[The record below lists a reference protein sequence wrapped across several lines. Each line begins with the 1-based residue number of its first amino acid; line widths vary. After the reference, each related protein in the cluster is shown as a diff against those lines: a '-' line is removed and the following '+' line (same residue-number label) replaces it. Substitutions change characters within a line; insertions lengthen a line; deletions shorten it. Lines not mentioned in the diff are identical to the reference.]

1 MDFWTFFNDP
11 IFSGGSI
18 HSLLLLIVKLT
29 DDDTDKFLNE
39 DNFKEG
45 VENDG
50 RKKFLLNELEKVK
63 NHIRTNIA
71 VKEPLR
77 DDFGNFLS
85 PMEIHRLV
93 ESYRLKINKLRL
105 MINYE
110 LMLAHNT
117 YLRSNI
123 VYVAARG
130 LWLDNSGKKYK
141 KFSKNIGTIDT
152 VYDKNGK
159 IHESLKRE
167 AENEIIQMMW
177 ETYKMDY
184 PESFSDSET
193 G

>member
-11 IFSGGSI
+11 IFSDGSI
-18 HSLLLLIVKLT
+18 HSLLLILLNLT
-29 DDDTDKFLNE
+29 DEDTDKFLNE

-50 RKKFLLNELEKVK
+50 RKRFLLNELEKVK

-130 LWLDNSGKKYK
+130 LWLDNSGKKFK

-167 AENEIIQMMW
+167 SENEIIQMMW
-177 ETYKMDY
+177 ETYKMEH

>member
-11 IFSGGSI
+11 IFSDGSI
-18 HSLLLLIVKLT
+18 HSLLLILLNLT
-29 DDDTDKFLNE
+29 DEDTDKFLNE

-50 RKKFLLNELEKVK
+50 RKRFLLNELEKVK
-63 NHIRTNIA
+63 NHIRFNIA

-130 LWLDNSGKKYK
+130 LWLDNSGKKFK

-167 AENEIIQMMW
+167 SENEIIQMMW
-177 ETYKMDY
+177 ETYKMEH

>member
-11 IFSGGSI
+11 IFSDGSI
-18 HSLLLLIVKLT
+18 HSLLLILLNLT
-29 DDDTDKFLNE
+29 DEDTDKFLNE

-130 LWLDNSGKKYK
+130 LWLDNSGKKFK

-167 AENEIIQMMW
+167 SENEIIQMMW
-177 ETYKMDY
+177 ETYKMEH